1 MIDPSHIR
9 ITGPLKSY
17 VGDVWS
23 ALLARGYTPL
33 SSGNLLRLM
42 ARLSDW
48 LEGLGLQVQELTNAR
63 IEEFL
68 EERRQSG
75 YTQYLSRRGLEPILQ
90 HLQTAE
96 VVSLSEHTDHR
107 ASGLDRLLDD
117 YGQYLLQERAVVS
130 TTVRRYQRV
139 ARNLLGDC
147 VSRWGSLELSRLCAG
162 DVASFVTRQSRT
174 SSVGRAKET
183 VTALRCVLRFL
194 YLRGELT
201 TDLAGAVLGV
211 ANWRQASLPKALPHR
226 HVQQLLCSCDRR
238 THGGRRDF
246 AILLLLSR
254 LGLRSGEVAALELD
268 DVYWTQGELVVRGKR
283 LREDRLPLP
292 CDVGEALVAYL
303 RRVRPQ
309 TGSRSLFLTSRAPLQ
324 GLSASA
330 VRHIVRRAWMR
341 AGLPPTGSHRLRH
354 TVATEMLRKGASL
367 SEIAQ
372 VLRHRYVD
380 TTAIYAKVDR
390 CALREL
396 AQPWPGG
403 AA

>member
-1 MIDPSHIR
+1 M
-9 ITGPLKSY
+9 
-17 VGDVWS
+17 
-23 ALLARGYTPL
+23 
-33 SSGNLLRLM
+33 
-42 ARLSDW
+42 
-48 LEGLGLQVQELTNAR
+48 GLGAVQMVQDFSKDFLFGDEGDNAEGAPTLT
-63 IEEFL
+63 F
-68 EERRQSG
+68 
-75 YTQYLSRRGLEPILQ
+75 
-90 HLQTAE
+90 
-96 VVSLSEHTDHR
+96 
-107 ASGLDRLLDD
+107 
-117 YGQYLLQERAVVS
+117 
-130 TTVRRYQRV
+130 QRV
-139 ARNLLGDC
+139 G
-147 VSRWGSLELSRLCAG
+147 
-162 DVASFVTRQSRT
+162 F
-174 SSVGRAKET
+174 
-183 VTALRCVLRFL
+183 F

-201 TDLAGAVLGV
+201 TDLVGAVLGV
-211 ANWRQASLPKALPHR
+211 ANWRQASLPKGLPHKE
-226 HVQQLLCSCDRR
+226 VQQLLRSCDRR

-246 AILLLLSR
+246 AILLLLVR
-254 LGLRSGEVAALELD
+254 LGFRSCEVAALELD
-268 DVYWTQGELVVRGKR
+268 DILWTQGELVVRGKR

-309 TGSRSLFLTSRAPLQ
+309 TRCRTLFLTSRAPLQ

-390 CALREL
+390 RALRDL

>member
-42 ARLSDW
+42 GRLSDW
-48 LEGLGLQVQELTNAR
+48 LEGLGLQAQELTNAR

-90 HLQTAE
+90 HLQTAG
-96 VVSLSEHTDHR
+96 VVSLSEHTELP
-107 ASGLDRLLDD
+107 ASELDRLLND
-117 YGQYLLQERAVVS
+117 YGQYLLHERTVVP

-139 ARNLLGDC
+139 ARGLLGDC
-147 VSRWGSLELSRLCAG
+147 FRSGSLELSRLSAA

-174 SSVGRAKET
+174 SSVGCAKET

-194 YLRGELT
+194 YLRGELA
-201 TDLAGAVLGV
+201 TDLVGAVPGV
-211 ANWRQASLPKALPHR
+211 ANWRQASLPKGLPHKE
-226 HVQQLLCSCDRR
+226 VQQLLRSCDRR

-246 AILLLLSR
+246 AILLLLAR

-268 DVYWTQGELVVRGKR
+268 DIHWTLGELVVRGKR

-309 TGSRSLFLTSRAPLQ
+309 TRCRTFFLTSRAPLQ

-390 CALREL
+390 RALREL